1 MGALFF
7 YFMAVLFALA
17 VIVNEDFVFVLLYLF
32 LGVYLAS
39 RWWGR
44 RALQGVTA
52 RRKFERRAFL
62 GERVNVE
69 LVIENKTWLPLA
81 WLQMRESLPVG
92 VHSHGPFQ
100 QVASLGSKA
109 SRTYDYQLECK
120 RRGYYPIGPLDLF
133 SGDVLGAAPRRQY
146 RLAPDFLTVYP
157 KIVPLTDVH
166 LPSHAPL
173 GTLRH
178 HQPIFEDP
186 SRVRGKRE
194 YVAGDSLRRVD
205 WKATAAAGRLQVKLL
220 EPSIALESAIF
231 LDLEEE
237 AYGLWGRFDV
247 AELAIVTAASLANWI
262 IGVRQSVGLV
272 TNGGDPFGA
281 NQTPPPLPPR
291 RGRGHLLYILETL
304 ARVQVNDGIPI
315 AGLLREHIHQL
326 SWGTSLIVI
335 TPRLSDELFDALFQA
350 RRLGM
355 DALLVQCGTS
365 ENFKENQRKAAYF
378 GFDLQQVIDEN
389 DLDVWRR

>member
-7 YFMAVLFALA
+7 YFMAALFALA

-32 LGVYLAS
+32 LGVYLVS

-44 RALQGVTA
+44 RALQGVGA
-52 RRKFERRAFL
+52 RRDFSRRAFL
-62 GERVNVE
+62 GEQVNVE

-92 VHSHGPFQ
+92 LHSHGPFQ

-109 SRTYDYQLECK
+109 SLTYEYQLECK
-120 RRGYYPIGPLDLF
+120 RRGYYAIGPLDLF
-133 SGDVLGAAPRRQY
+133 SGDVLGAAPRRQF
-146 RLAPDFLTVYP
+146 RLEPDFLTVYP
-157 KIVPLTDVH
+157 KIVPLTDVR

-194 YVAGDSLRRVD
+194 YVAGDSLRQVD

-220 EPSIALESAIF
+220 EPSIALDCAIF
-231 LDLEEE
+231 LDLDER
-237 AYGLWGRFDV
+237 AYGVWGRFDV

-262 IGVRQSVGLV
+262 VDVRQSVGLI
-272 TNGGDPFGA
+272 TNGGDALSP
-281 NQTPPPLPPR
+281 NQKPPPLPPR
-291 RGRGHLLYILETL
+291 GGRGHLLYILETL
-304 ARVQVNDGIPI
+304 ARVQVIDGIPL
-315 AGLLREHIHQL
+315 AKLLGEHIHRL

-350 RRLGM
+350 RRSGM
-355 DALLVQCGTS
+355 GALLVQCGAS
-365 ENFKENQRKAAYF
+365 ENFRENQRKAAYF
-378 GFDLQQVIDEN
+378 GFTLQQVLDEK